1 MMVTA
6 EPRVA
11 RLPSF
16 GQRAAQLV
24 LGPPLPE
31 RIPARVIEAIRREQD
46 SSEILV
52 SLVQVAAIVTFALL
66 YSLSPKAFPPS
77 VPFEP
82 VPIALAVYG
91 VFTLLRLA
99 VATRRRL
106 GPVFLA
112 VSMILDITL
121 LMVTIWSFYLQYQA
135 PPAIYLKAPTLMYVF
150 ILISLRALRFEPWL
164 VILGG
169 ATAIVGW
176 LVLVAYAVAFDPGT
190 MKLTHNYAVYVTSY
204 SILLGAEFD
213 KVISIGMV
221 TAILAVALLRARKLL
236 VRAVAEHQASA
247 DLSRF
252 FAPEVASRI
261 RATEGMLL
269 PGYAEQREAAILF
282 VDMRG
287 FTTLTSRLQA
297 KDVMSLLADYQ
308 DRVLDVVHRHGGSID
323 KFLGDGVLA
332 SFGATLPSPTYA
344 ADAMRAVEDLV
355 EAGAQWRARR
365 EADGLPAPPLN
376 GALACGAVMFGT
388 VGNKAR
394 LEYTVIGEPVN
405 FAAKLEKHCKIE
417 GALAIATGETL
428 DLATAQGF
436 APRAAWEH
444 RATRRIDGV
453 SQPLDLLVLGSAV

>member
-1 MMVTA
+1 M
-6 EPRVA
+6 
-11 RLPSF
+11 
-16 GQRAAQLV
+16 
-24 LGPPLPE
+24 
-31 RIPARVIEAIRREQD
+31 
-46 SSEILV
+46 
-52 SLVQVAAIVTFALL
+52 QVAAIVTFALL
-66 YSLSPKAFPPS
+66 YSLTPKAFPPS

-91 VFTLLRLA
+91 LFTLVRLW

-112 VSMILDITL
+112 LSMIVDITV

-150 ILISLRALRFEPWL
+150 ILIALRALRFEPWL
-164 VILGG
+164 VVLGG

-176 LVLVAYAVAFDPGT
+176 LALVAYAVAFDPGT
-190 MKLTHNYAVYVTSY
+190 MTITHNYAVYVTSY

-221 TAILAVALLRARKLL
+221 TLILAVALLRARKLL
-236 VRAVAEHQASA
+236 VRAVAEQQASA
-247 DLSRF
+247 ELSRF
-252 FAPEVASRI
+252 FAPEVARRI

-269 PGYAEQREAAILF
+269 PGYAEQRDASILF

-287 FTTLTSRLQA
+287 FTTLASRLQA
-297 KDVMSLLADYQ
+297 KEVMSLLADYQ

-323 KFLGDGVLA
+323 KFLGDGILA

-344 ADAMRAVEDLV
+344 ADAMRAVEDLID
-355 EAGAQWRARR
+355 AGTEWRATRL
-365 EADGLPAPPLN
+365 ADGLPAPTLN
-376 GALACGAVMFGT
+376 GALACGSVMFGT

-405 FAAKLEKHCKIE
+405 FAAKLEKHCKVE
-417 GALAIATGETL
+417 GAVAVATGDALT
-428 DLATAQGF
+428 LATGQGF
-436 APRAAWEH
+436 MPRAAWE
-444 RATRRIDGV
+444 RRPMRPVEGV
-453 SQPLDLLVLGSAV
+453 KEPLDLVVLGGTG

>member
-1 MMVTA
+1 MVRA
-6 EPRVA
+6 EPRADRV
-11 RLPSF
+11 PSI
-16 GQRAAQLV
+16 GQRATQLV
-24 LGPPLPE
+24 FGPPLPE
-31 RIPARVIEAIRREQD
+31 RIPGRVIEAIRREQD

-66 YSLSPKAFPPS
+66 YSLTPKAFPPS

-99 VATRRRL
+99 VAVRRRL

-112 VSMILDITL
+112 VSMVVDITV

-176 LVLVAYAVAFDPGT
+176 LLLVAYAVAFDPGT
-190 MKLTHNYAVYVTSY
+190 MRITHNYAVYVTSY
-204 SILLGAEFD
+204 SILLGAELD

-221 TAILAVALLRARKLL
+221 TAILAVTLLRARKLL
-236 VRAVAEHQASA
+236 VRAVAEQQASA
-247 DLSRF
+247 ELSRF

-269 PGYAEQREAAILF
+269 PGYAEQRDAAILF

-287 FTTLTSRLQA
+287 FTTLASRLDA
-297 KDVMSLLADYQ
+297 KEVMSLLADYQ
-308 DRVLDVVHRHGGSID
+308 DRVLAVVHRHGGSID

-332 SFGATLPSPTYA
+332 SFGATLPSLTYA

-355 EAGAQWRARR
+355 EAGVSWRARR
-365 EADGLPAPPLN
+365 SADGLPAPALN
-376 GALACGAVMFGT
+376 GALACGRVMFGT
-388 VGNKAR
+388 VGNQAR

-405 FAAKLEKHCKIE
+405 FAAKLEKHCKVE
-417 GALAIATGETL
+417 RALAVATGETL
-428 DLATAQGF
+428 ALAMGQGF
-436 APRAAWEH
+436 APRVTWEE
-444 RATRRIDGV
+444 RPMRQIEGV
-453 SQPLDLLVLGSAV
+453 KEPLDLVVLGGAA

>member
-1 MMVTA
+1 M
-6 EPRVA
+6 
-11 RLPSF
+11 
-16 GQRAAQLV
+16 
-24 LGPPLPE
+24 
-31 RIPARVIEAIRREQD
+31 EAIRREQD

-66 YSLSPKAFPPS
+66 YSLTPKAFPPS

-99 VATRRRL
+99 VAVRRRL
-106 GPVFLA
+106 GPTFLA
-112 VSMILDITL
+112 VSMVVDITV

-169 ATAIVGW
+169 VTAIVGW

-190 MKLTHNYAVYVTSY
+190 MRLTHNYAVYVTSY
-204 SILLGAEFD
+204 SILLGAELD

-236 VRAVAEHQASA
+236 VRAVAEQQASA
-247 DLSRF
+247 ELSRF

-269 PGYAEQREAAILF
+269 PGYAEQRDAAILF

-287 FTTLTSRLQA
+287 FTPLASRLPA
-297 KDVMSLLADYQ
+297 KEVMSLLADYQ

-332 SFGATLPSPTYA
+332 SFGATLPSPCYA
-344 ADAMRAVEDLV
+344 ADAMRAVEDLI
-355 EAGAQWRARR
+355 EAGAAWTAGRSAR
-365 EADGLPAPPLN
+365 GLPAPALN
-376 GALACGAVMFGT
+376 GALACGTVMFGT
-388 VGNKAR
+388 VGNQAR
-394 LEYTVIGEPVN
+394 LEYTVLGEPVN
-405 FAAKLEKHCKIE
+405 LAAKLEKHCKVE
-417 GALAIATGETL
+417 RALAVASSEA
-428 DLATAQGF
+428 LALAVGQGF
-436 APRAAWEH
+436 APRTTWED
-444 RATRRIDGV
+444 RPMRRIEGV
-453 SQPLDLLVLGSAV
+453 KEPLDLVVLGSAA

>member
-1 MMVTA
+1 MLRV
-6 EPRVA
+6 ESRVA
-11 RLPSF
+11 RMPSL
-16 GQRAAQLV
+16 GQRAMQLV
-24 LGPPLPE
+24 FGPPLPE

-66 YSLSPKAFPPS
+66 YSLTPKAFPPS

-99 VATRRRL
+99 VAVRRRL
-106 GPVFLA
+106 GPTFLA
-112 VSMILDITL
+112 VSMVVDITV

-169 ATAIVGW
+169 VTAIVGW
-176 LVLVAYAVAFDPGT
+176 LLLVAYAVAFDPGT

-204 SILLGAEFD
+204 SILLGAELD

-221 TAILAVALLRARKLL
+221 TAILAVTILRARKLL
-236 VRAVAEHQASA
+236 VRAVAEQQASA
-247 DLSRF
+247 ELSRF

-269 PGYAEQREAAILF
+269 PGYAEQRHAAILF

-287 FTTLTSRLQA
+287 FTTLASRLQA
-297 KDVMSLLADYQ
+297 KDVMTLLADYQ
-308 DRVLDVVHRHGGSID
+308 DRVLHVVHRHGGSID

-332 SFGATLPSPTYA
+332 SFGATLPSPSYA
-344 ADAMRAVEDLV
+344 ADAMRAIEDLV
-355 EAGAQWRARR
+355 DAGAAWRAERS
-365 EADGLPAPPLN
+365 ADGLPAPVLN
-376 GALACGAVMFGT
+376 GALACGTVMFGT
-388 VGNKAR
+388 VGNQDR

-405 FAAKLEKHCKIE
+405 FAAKLEKHCKVE
-417 GALAIATGETL
+417 RALAVATGETL
-428 DLATAQGF
+428 ALAIGQGF
-436 APRAAWEH
+436 APRATWED
-444 RATRRIDGV
+444 RPMREIEGV
-453 SQPLDLLVLGSAV
+453 KEALDLVVLGSAT